1 MTSAGHNCG
10 FVISPIATA
19 MVIALLLVVAGC
31 DREPDGAVERSADPA
46 APAAA
51 PEHYLGGRPAVVM
64 PVAAKPA
71 VPPAAKP
78 TASLP
83 KGASCVTAEC
93 HAKFT
98 DAAQIHRPIAEKA
111 CDACHGDDIGGHK
124 YPLKRGK
131 TETCTFCHAVAGTA
145 THQHAPLKDGQ
156 GGCGSC
162 HDPHVSQT
170 KFLLKAD
177 NVEQL
182 CASCHKNKPELKKF
196 AHEPFAKGQCTLCHE
211 PHQSASA
218 KLLRG
223 GSGNDHCFACHK
235 SLKSTFAG
243 ARSVHKPA
251 QEACITC
258 HDPHS
263 SEFAH
268 ELKKPVEQTCLTSG
282 CHDDVKQHMAAAPV
296 KHAAMTGEKSCSS
309 CHDPHA
315 SPQQEHLLADRAD
328 NLCVTCH
335 KEMKQALASAQFLHG
350 PVRVGNCSACHDP
363 HGGKFAG
370 LLDRSFPKTF
380 YTRFDVKKY
389 DLCFTCHESQVVLTS
404 KTTSLTNFRNGDVNL
419 HFLHVNR
426 DEKGRSC
433 KTCHELHGSNLPN
446 HMASSVPFEGS
457 KWAMPIAYEKNDRGG
472 SCTPGCHT
480 TKAYDRG
487 GAASVITAKSEPTTR
502 GAS

>member
-1 MTSAGHNCG
+1 MIAVGHS
-10 FVISPIATA
+10 FVAIPPLAVA
-19 MVIALLLVVAGC
+19 LAFALLFLAGC
-31 DREPDGAVERSADPA
+31 DREQHDAVEPSGR

-51 PEHYLGGRPAVVM
+51 PDDYLNAPAATVSPVV
-64 PVAAKPA
+64 AKPA
-71 VPPAAKP
+71 VPPAPKP
-78 TASLP
+78 TAALP

-98 DAAQIHRPIAEKA
+98 HASQIHRPIAEKA
-111 CDACHGDDIGGHK
+111 CDSCHGDDVGGHR

-131 TETCTFCHAVAGTA
+131 TETCAFCHSVAGTA
-145 THQHAPLKDGQ
+145 THQHAPLKDG
-156 GGCGSC
+156 CASC
-162 HDPHVSQT
+162 HDPHVAQT

-182 CASCHKNKPELKKF
+182 CVSCHKVELKQF

-211 PHQSASA
+211 PHQSANA

-223 GSGNDHCFACHK
+223 GAGNDHCFTCHASMK
-235 SLKSTFAG
+235 QTFAS

-251 QEACITC
+251 QELCVTC
-258 HDPHS
+258 HNPHS

-268 ELKKPVEQTCLTSG
+268 ELKKPVQETCLTSG
-282 CHDDVKQHMAAAPV
+282 CHDKTREHLASAPV
-296 KHAAMTGEKSCSS
+296 KHAAMTGARSCSS
-309 CHDPHA
+309 CHNPHA
-315 SPQQEHLLADRAD
+315 SPEPHLLADRAD
-328 NLCVTCH
+328 ALCGSCH
-335 KEMKQALASAQFLHG
+335 VEMKKQLASAQFLHG

-363 HGGKFAG
+363 HGGKHDR
-370 LLDRSFPKTF
+370 LLDRAFPQTF

-389 DLCFTCHESQVVLTS
+389 DLCFTCHDAQVVLAS
-404 KTTSLTNFRNGDVNL
+404 KTTALTNFRNGEVNL

-426 DEKGRSC
+426 DDKGRSC

-446 HMASSVPFEGS
+446 HMSASVPFEGS
-457 KWAMPIAYEKNDRGG
+457 KWAMPIAYEKNERGG

-480 TKAYDRG
+480 TKGYDRG
-487 GAASVITAKSEPTTR
+487 GPAAVITTKQEQPTTR

>member
-1 MTSAGHNCG
+1 MTFAGHELG
-10 FVISPIATA
+10 VTIIPPLAAVMI
-19 MVIALLLVVAGC
+19 VVALLFVAGC
-31 DREPDGAVERSADPA
+31 DRDSTDPA
-46 APAAA
+46 ETSGGAPAAA
-51 PEHYLGGRPAVVM
+51 PDDYLNGKPAVKV
-64 PVAAKPA
+64 VAAPA
-71 VPPAAKP
+71 VPPAPKP
-78 TASLP
+78 TAALAN
-83 KGASCVTAEC
+83 GASCVTAEC

-98 DAAQIHRPIAEKA
+98 HASQIHRPIAEKA
-111 CDACHGDDIGGHK
+111 CDSCHGDDIGGHK

-131 TETCTFCHAVAGTA
+131 TETCTFCHSVAGTA
-145 THQHAPLKDGQ
+145 THQHAPLKDG
-156 GGCGSC
+156 CASC

-177 NVEQL
+177 SVEQL
-182 CASCHKNKPELKKF
+182 CVSCHKDKPQLMKF

-211 PHQSASA
+211 PHQSANA

-223 GSGNDHCFACHK
+223 GAGNDHCFACHK
-235 SLKSTFAG
+235 SMKAEFAN

-258 HDPHS
+258 HNPHS

-268 ELKKPVEQTCLTSG
+268 ELKKPVQETCLTSG

-315 SPQQEHLLADRAD
+315 SPGQDHLLADRAD
-328 NLCVTCH
+328 NVCVTCH
-335 KEMKQALASAQFLHG
+335 KEMKQTLASAQFLHG
-350 PVRVGNCSACHDP
+350 PVRVGNCSACHDA

-370 LLDRSFPKTF
+370 LLDRSFPQTF

-389 DLCFTCHESQVVLTS
+389 DLCFTCHEANVVLTS
-404 KTTSLTNFRNGDVNL
+404 KTTSLTNFRNGNVNL
-419 HFLHVNR
+419 HFVHVNR
-426 DEKGRSC
+426 DDKGRSC

-446 HMASSVPFEGS
+446 HMASNVPFEGS
-457 KWAMPIAYEKNDRGG
+457 KWAMPIAYEKSDRGG

-487 GAASVITAKSEPTTR
+487 GAASLIKAKDQPTTR